1 VARTAPTRDHWFGI
15 VPLPLPSVSLSDL
28 RREYSL
34 ESLNERDVDADPFRQ
49 FARWFAQARSAG
61 MVEPNAMALATSTP
75 DGSPSVRMV
84 LLKEVEAG
92 GFVFFTDHRSRK
104 GAELEA
110 NPRASLCFWWDALQR
125 QVRVD
130 GTVSQVSHADSAAY
144 YGSRPYGSR
153 IGAWASR
160 QSSLIESRDQLERE
174 VARLTARHPEGTE
187 VPLPAHWGGFRVAP
201 QAIEFWQGRPS
212 RLHDRIL
219 YTRAAA
225 AWRIERLSP

>member
-1 VARTAPTRDHWFGI
+1 
-15 VPLPLPSVSLSDL
+15 VSIADL

-34 ESLNERDVDADPFRQ
+34 ESLSERDVDADPIHQ
-49 FARWFAQARSAG
+49 FSRWFSQARSAG

-75 DGSPSVRMV
+75 EGAPSVRMV
-84 LLKEVEAG
+84 LLKEVDAG
-92 GFVFFTDHRSRK
+92 GFVFYTDHRSRK
-104 GAELEA
+104 GAELDA

-125 QVRVD
+125 QVRID
-130 GTVSQVSHADSAAY
+130 GTVSHVSRVESGAY

-160 QSSLIESRDQLERE
+160 QSGVLESRDQLERE

-187 VPLPAHWGGFRVAP
+187 VPLPGHWGGFRVAP
-201 QAIEFWQGRPS
+201 NAIEFWQGRPS

-219 YTRAAA
+219 YVRDGAE
-225 AWRIERLSP
+225 WRIERLSP